1 MCVCQFTY
9 AFWQLP
15 KVKILVSLTPSCLLV
30 KPVIASYKM
39 TTQYSLS
46 STVDLPPELHA
57 KLMPFI
63 KRHAKLTGTTLGYG
77 TYGSVEE
84 IEIRERLYAGK
95 LFKVQEK
102 NRFYKHL
109 CSEIC
114 IISSLDHP
122 NIVTYCGVCVVASI
136 PLPIL
141 LMERL
146 ENNLHD
152 FVLGSPRADI
162 KLTTKQSILC
172 DVSCGLKYLHNHKA
186 VVIHRDLT
194 TKNVLLDGALRAKIT
209 DFGNARII
217 KPDTYRF
224 LETMTARPGTIE
236 YMPPEAFEDGCKY
249 TVKLD
254 IFSFGHLALVTS
266 IQENAH
272 PLLSHTYMKKNE
284 QGKRQRVPRTEE
296 NRRRKFVEK
305 LFDVV
310 GPVGHSLT
318 DLILKCLH
326 NQPEQRPTAAELH
339 DCLEKLCMSSDD
351 GKNTSTLSENQS
363 LGEYLYT
370 RAIRG
375 SITI

>member
-1 MCVCQFTY
+1 
-9 AFWQLP
+9 
-15 KVKILVSLTPSCLLV
+15 
-30 KPVIASYKM
+30 
-39 TTQYSLS
+39 
-46 STVDLPPELHA
+46 
-57 KLMPFI
+57 MPFI
-63 KRHAKLTGTTLGYG
+63 KRHAKLTGNTLGYG

-84 IEIRERLYAGK
+84 IDIRGRLYAGK

-122 NIVTYCGVCVVASI
+122 NIVTYCGVCVVPSVS
-136 PLPIL
+136 LPIL

-152 FVLGSPRADI
+152 FVLASPSADI
-162 KLTTKQSILC
+162 ALTTKQSILH
-172 DVSCGLKYLHNHKA
+172 DVSCGLNYLHTHDA

-194 TKNVLLDGALRAKIT
+194 TKNVLLDSALHAKIT

-217 KPDTYRF
+217 KPNTFRF

-254 IFSFGHLALVTS
+254 IFSFGHLALVTC
-266 IQENAH
+266 IQQNAH
-272 PLLSHTYMKKNE
+272 PLLNHMYMKKNE
-284 QGKRQRVPRTEE
+284 QGKRQRAPRTEE
-296 NRRRKFVEK
+296 NRRKRFVEK
-305 LFDVV
+305 LFNVV
-310 GPVGHSLT
+310 GPVGHPLT

-326 NQPEQRPTAAELH
+326 NLPDERPTAAELQKH
-339 DCLEKLCMSSDD
+339 LDKLCMSSD
-351 GKNTSTLSENQS
+351 GKSASTLSKEHN
-363 LGEYLYT
+363 LGKYT
-370 RAIRG
+370 SVALLPY
-375 SITI
+375 TL